1 MFTGSILIKQ
11 MMLQPMALLQPI
23 PWSHW
28 NWWYRKIFLPWK
40 ISIKLNKNRLSNIE
54 VIWPCIGMTKKFFWV
69 KNLNECF
76 DQPSNNKTYTQLSH
90 IFCIRKKKKQN
101 SGRLLSVVI
110 SYWWSYWDCS
120 FFFSLFCILGIFNRH
135 LSLF

>member
-90 IFCIRKKKKQN
+90 IFCIRKKKKNKTLVDYFQWLFPIGGLIEIAV
-101 SGRLLSVVI
+101 SSLVSSV
-110 SYWWSYWDCS
+110 S
-120 FFFSLFCILGIFNRH
+120 
-135 LSLF
+135 